1 MKLVYKS
8 GCWNFVGYD
17 LGDNDE
23 MFDLINEVDALVTR
37 VVNLI
42 YDVVEEV
49 DVLLHGK
56 KVNVVDFYVYFY
68 FEIILG
74 NILYAIGLTMTPAL
88 LSELLKYIL
97 NKNIEVE
104 GFLI

>member
-1 MKLVYKS
+1 MMMDHERRFS
-8 GCWNFVGYD
+8 NFVGYD

-23 MFDLINEVDALVTR
+23 VYNLINEVDALVTK

-56 KVNVVDFYVYFY
+56 KVNIFMA
-68 FEIILG
+68 IL
-74 NILYAIGLTMTPAL
+74 LF
-88 LSELLKYIL
+88 KH
-97 NKNIEVE
+97 
-104 GFLI
+104 